1 MVRPENVMTRRKF
14 LIESGEI
21 VLASGLSVYG
31 LSGCATMSV
40 YHGVVENGRIVVDTA
55 VYPELSESGG
65 GILVDSDGAAGPI
78 LLINIDGTAF
88 RALSAI
94 CTHLGCRVRTSGN
107 FLRCPC
113 HGSTYDLDGK
123 VVRGP
128 APRALRIF
136 ETRVNNSFVDIIVAK

>member
-21 VLASGLSVYG
+21 VLRVGLSVYG

-78 LLINIDGTAF
+78 LLINIAGKAPLF
-88 RALSAI
+88 KELNLILSEHRI
-94 CTHLGCRVRTSGN
+94 YLPSFCRQ
-107 FLRCPC
+107 
-113 HGSTYDLDGK
+113 
-123 VVRGP
+123 
-128 APRALRIF
+128 
-136 ETRVNNSFVDIIVAK
+136 